1 MAAKRSWGKA
11 LWRIAC
17 VRSNK
22 NLLLI
27 WKKTMGGL
35 GSGRVSAQHREKVE
49 QARFIPSSWVRERM
63 GVLGIGAPII
73 IGWKQGSQPFGEAGM
88 VLFDQRLH
96 IVYRKR
102 SDGEAQWQDVHEVVE
117 LSYTEPH
124 FGGKRLW
131 FLCPHCG
138 RRVAVLYCSDV
149 VACRKCQHLSY
160 RTEREDAIDRL
171 RSKAAK
177 IKDRLGG
184 DPYQR
189 PKWMHRKT
197 FARLREQYFMV
208 SLDVERRAQERLITV
223 GRRIMRQSA
232 SRGREGVGW

>member
-1 MAAKRSWGKA
+1 MLRTGAAIKVSW
-11 LWRIAC
+11 
-17 VRSNK
+17 NQ
-22 NLLLI
+22 
-27 WKKTMGGL
+27 GG
-35 GSGRVSAQHREKVE
+35 
-49 QARFIPSSWVRERM
+49 
-63 GVLGIGAPII
+63 
-73 IGWKQGSQPFGEAGM
+73 QPFGEAAM
-88 VLFDQRLH
+88 VLFNQRLH
-96 IVYRKR
+96 IAYRSR
-102 SDGEAQWQDVHEVVE
+102 SNGEAQWQDVHEVVE

-138 RRVAVLYCSDV
+138 RRVAVLYCSEV
-149 VACRKCQHLSY
+149 VACRKCLHLSY
-160 RTEREDAIDRL
+160 RTEGEDTIDRL

-208 SLDVERRAQERLITV
+208 SLDVERRAQERLIAV

-232 SRGREGVGW
+232 SRGCEGVGW